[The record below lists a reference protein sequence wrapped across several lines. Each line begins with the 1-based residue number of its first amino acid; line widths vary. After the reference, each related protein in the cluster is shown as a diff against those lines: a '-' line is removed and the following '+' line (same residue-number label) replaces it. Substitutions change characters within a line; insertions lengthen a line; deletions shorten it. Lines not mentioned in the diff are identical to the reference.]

1 MALTK
6 LNHSSMPT
14 GTVLQVI
21 KNDQH
26 DSSVETTISSTTYAD
41 VTGWSASITPKFA
54 NSMIKVEAH
63 GAGLSRG
70 AGVSFKLKLLRDT
83 TSVIEMTR
91 FMFTESSGTWGD
103 ANATFIGY
111 DTSHN
116 STSSITYKI
125 QMACHSTITNREL
138 RLGSK
143 QSGSDNGYVSF
154 TLTEIKQ

>member
-1 MALTK
+1 
-6 LNHSSMPT
+6 MPT

-26 DSSVETTISSTTYAD
+26 DNSTQTTITSTTYAD

-54 NSMIKVEAH
+54 NSIIKVEAH

-70 AGVSFKLKLLRDT
+70 SSISFKLKLLRDT

-91 FMFTESSGTWGD
+91 FMYTESGATYGD

-116 STSSITYKI
+116 STSSLTYKI
-125 QMACHSTITNREL
+125 QMACHAAQTNREL
-138 RLGSK
+138 RIGSYTT
-143 QSGSDNGYVSF
+143 GTNGYVSF